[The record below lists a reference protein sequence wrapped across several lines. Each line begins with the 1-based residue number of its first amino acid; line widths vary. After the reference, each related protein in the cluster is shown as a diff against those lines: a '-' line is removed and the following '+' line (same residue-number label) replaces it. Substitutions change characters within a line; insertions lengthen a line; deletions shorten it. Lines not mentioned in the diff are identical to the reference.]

1 MDLLAGLSL
10 GFSAVFTL
18 QNLIYCLIG
27 AVLGTAIGVLP
38 GIGATATIALLLP
51 ITFALDPL
59 PALIM
64 LAGIYY
70 GSQYGGSTTAI
81 LVRIPGEGSSVV
93 TAIDGYRM
101 AQQGRAGPALATAA
115 LGSLFAGT
123 VATFLIALFAL
134 PLSHLALRFGAPEYF
149 ALIVLG
155 LVTAATLTHG
165 PALKSLSM
173 IVVGIMLSMV
183 GTDLYTGAHRLT
195 FGLMS
200 LADGISF
207 VVISVGLFGI
217 GEIIRNLQNTSQ
229 KDLTTSQIKGLFPT
243 RQDFRLMLPSVLRG
257 TGIGSFLGLLPGA
270 GATLS
275 SFASYSAERRL
286 ARGPVPVGEGA
297 IEGVAGP
304 ESANNAAAQTSF
316 IPMLTLGLPANP
328 VMALMIGALIIQGIR
343 PGPTVISSNP
353 ELFWGLVAS
362 MWIGNVFLVILN
374 LPLIGLWVRFL
385 LIPYR
390 YLFPAI
396 IAFCLIGVYAVSLST
411 VEVLLIS
418 LFGLMGYA
426 LMRLRFE
433 PAPLLMGFVLGPLL
447 EEQFRRALIISRGD
461 LLIFVER
468 PISGGL
474 MACAALALGVMAVPA
489 LRRKRRI
496 VFQEPEGI

>member
-1 MDLLAGLSL
+1 MEILAGLGI
-10 GFSAVFTL
+10 GFNAVFSFE
-18 QNLIYCLIG
+18 NLLYCLVG
-27 AVLGTAIGVLP
+27 AILGTAIGVLP

-93 TAIDGYRM
+93 TAIDGYKM
-101 AQQGRAGPALATAA
+101 AQKGRAGPALATAA

-134 PLSHLALRFGAPEYF
+134 PLSHLALRFGAAEYF

-155 LVTAATLTHG
+155 LVASSTLAHG
-165 PALKSLSM
+165 PVLKSLAM
-173 IVVGIMLSMV
+173 IIVGIMLSMV
-183 GTDLYTGAHRLT
+183 GTDLYTGSHRLT
-195 FGLMS
+195 FGYMA

-217 GEIIRNLQNTSQ
+217 GEIIRNLENTTQ
-229 KDLTTSQIKGLFPT
+229 QDLTTTRVKGLFPT
-243 RQDFRLMLPSVLRG
+243 LRDFRLMTPSILRG
-257 TGIGSFLGLLPGA
+257 TAIGSFLGLLPGA

-275 SFASYSAERRL
+275 SFASYSAEKRF
-286 ARGPVPVGEGA
+286 AKGPVKVGDGA

-362 MWIGNVFLVILN
+362 MWIGNIFLVILN
-374 LPLIGLWVRFL
+374 LPLIGLWVRLL

-396 IAFCLIGVYAVSLST
+396 IAFCMVGVYAVSLST
-411 VEVLLIS
+411 VEVVLVS
-418 LFGLMGYA
+418 FFGLMGYA

-461 LLIFVER
+461 PLIFIER
-468 PISGGL
+468 PISAGLLGCSLLALVL
-474 MACAALALGVMAVPA
+474 MALPG
-489 LRRKRRI
+489 LRKKRNV
-496 VFQEPEGI
+496 VFQEPESI